1 MKQIWIACFLRDVG
15 RGYGHVARW
24 TLRVRTKTQ
33 KVFHKITLQSW
44 QQKYLINMWLSPSKV
59 GSWLRV
65 SVLSPR
71 ATPARRRQHITRFRF
86 RTSAHVLVTRSA
98 TQFFSSI
105 VHSCLP
111 SLSCAAVC
119 SAMVLQSFR
128 DLLPY
133 CFSEELCYCSVML
146 MQCYSDFAELMLW
159 SYGHTD
165 IQSHY

>member
-33 KVFHKITLQSW
+33 KVFHKITLQCW
-44 QQKYLINMWLSPSKV
+44 QKYLINMWLSPSKV

-86 RTSAHVLVTRSA
+86 RTSAHVLGPPPS
-98 TQFFSSI
+98 FSVLLSI
-105 VHSCLP
+105 LAFLP
-111 SLSCAAVC
+111 FH
-119 SAMVLQSFR
+119 VLQSAVPWCCR
-128 DLLPY
+128 ALEICCHIASVKSYVTAVLCWCSAIVILLN
-133 CFSEELCYCSVML
+133 
-146 MQCYSDFAELMLW
+146 
-159 SYGHTD
+159 
-165 IQSHY
+165 